1 MIRSVLFV
9 CVNNSLRSPIAEGL
23 TKFLFGHAILADS
36 AGLRR
41 GTLDTFAVAA
51 MDEIGIDISR
61 HRAKVLDDLDGDSF
75 DLIVTLSPEAHHR
88 ALQLTHAGVAEAEF
102 WNTFDPS
109 LIEGAREVRLAA
121 YREVRDGLLV
131 RIKARFERLG
141 SLP

>member
-88 ALQLTHAGVAEAEF
+88 ALELTYASVAEAEF

-131 RIKARFERLG
+131 RIKARFERPG

>member
-9 CVNNSLRSPIAEGL
+9 CANNSLRSPIAEGL

-41 GTLDTFAVAA
+41 GILDTFAVAA

-61 HRAKVLDDLDGDSF
+61 HHAKLLDDLDSDSF

-88 ALQLTHAGVAEAEF
+88 ALQLTYANVAETEF

-109 LIEGAREVRLAA
+109 LIEGAREMRLAA
-121 YREVRDGLLV
+121 YRKVRDGLLV
-131 RIKARFERLG
+131 RIKARFERPG
-141 SLP
+141 SPP